1 MLTDSISP
9 FCTGE
14 TLDGNWNPPLLRS
27 TTVSLGRRRRQT
39 HRIVEMYHHR
49 GRDGRTP
56 TAVSFASPPP
66 FNSSTL
72 SRRVVCPSTPRPMEH
87 HRKEC
92 RRRRSLLLR
101 KLLLRRDKGSF
112 AACVQ
117 QRDESRRTRAVGKD
131 KKTWR
136 CHDNVYL
143 DHLLN
148 HDEQWVSKTYFVA
161 SPLRVTISAQE

>member
-56 TAVSFASPPP
+56 TAVSFAPPLILLHCRGELSVHPPRGRWSTTERSVVAVAP
-66 FNSSTL
+66 FCFENCSSDGT
-72 SRRVVCPSTPRPMEH
+72 
-87 HRKEC
+87 KEV
-92 RRRRSLLLR
+92 
-101 KLLLRRDKGSF
+101 LRRAYSKGMNRDGD
-112 AACVQ
+112 VQ
-117 QRDESRRTRAVGKD
+117 WERTKNPEMPRQCAF
-131 KKTWR
+131 R
-136 CHDNVYL
+136 
-143 DHLLN
+143 
-148 HDEQWVSKTYFVA
+148 S
-161 SPLRVTISAQE
+161 SAQP